1 MIYISLY
8 RLFYAVIFIP
18 GIFILQFFNAKIK
31 KGLELRKK
39 QNGIWPWLSYQ
50 KNSKPIWIHA
60 SSMEFEYAKP
70 VIREIKNRNPAQKIL
85 VTFFSPSAENAIKN
99 FPGVDFFCASPWDT
113 PNILKSFI
121 EHHQPSALLL
131 ARTDTWPEMLFQC
144 KNRQVPTLL
153 FSSTFA
159 KSSSRN
165 RFGLRGFYAW
175 VFSLLKTIYVVS
187 DEDLETYKA
196 LGIATCEKM
205 GDTRYDQV
213 FHRLQN
219 QKPFKKQILQST
231 GDVVTFIAGSTW
243 PEDEK
248 QICFAIKDLVKFD
261 VKARYIIVPHEPS
274 AHHIH
279 EVENRLRGCDY
290 VLYSKL
296 QKNLGPGQVLIVDQ
310 IGILAELYAL
320 SDIAFVGGSFK
331 KNVHSV
337 MEALACGCLTLVG
350 PHHHNN
356 REALE
361 FKKLDAVREVSDFNG
376 IDKTIRNFVRL
387 SKSERQESKIRIET
401 HTLQR
406 KGSTEKVARWLHY
419 FSIPDGSGAMP

>member
-18 GIFILQFFNAKIK
+18 GIFILKFFNTKIRN
-31 KGLELRKK
+31 GLELRKK
-39 QNGIWPWLSYQ
+39 HDGIWPWLRYQ

-70 VIREIKNRNPAQKIL
+70 VIREIKNKFPSQKIL
-85 VTFFSPSAENAIKN
+85 VTFFSPSAENAVKN
-99 FPGVDFFCASPWDT
+99 FPGVDFCCASPWDT
-113 PNILKSFI
+113 PNVLKEFI
-121 EHHQPSALLL
+121 DHHQPAALLL

-144 KNRQVPTLL
+144 KEREVPSLL

-165 RFGLRGFYAW
+165 RFGLRRFYSW
-175 VFSLLKTIYVVS
+175 VFSLLRTIYVVS
-187 DEDLETYKA
+187 DEDLETYRA
-196 LGIATCEKM
+196 LGIAHSEKM

-213 FHRLQN
+213 FYRLQS
-219 QKPFKKQILQST
+219 QKTFKKEFLEPT
-231 GDVVTFIAGSTW
+231 TDVVTFIAGSTW

-274 AHHIH
+274 SHHIFAL
-279 EVENRLRGCDY
+279 ESRLRGCDY
-290 VLYSKL
+290 ILYSKL

-310 IGILAELYAL
+310 MGILAELYAL
-320 SDIAFVGGSFK
+320 SDIAFVGGSYK

-350 PHHHNN
+350 PYHHNN

-361 FKKLDAVREVSDFNG
+361 FKKFDAVREVSDFNG

-387 SKSERQESKIRIET
+387 SKTERDSTRHHIASLTSQRRGSSEKILRWCESLFF
-401 HTLQR
+401 HTR
-406 KGSTEKVARWLHY
+406 R
-419 FSIPDGSGAMP
+419 